1 MSAENDFLNVE
12 WPDGLR
18 RVDMVEARFVLDFSS
33 PCRVRPADFLGLGR
47 VLRVAARHWPDP
59 RERAA
64 SRQWEALLQPMPS
77 DDPVARRRFQ
87 KPAPAFVVSMPLQR
101 EKLLDSGDRLELEVL
116 FLGTGIPLI
125 GDFLCSLMQLGRL
138 GLVAGDGCFEVTAVY
153 SRQSGA
159 DESLAWRQSQPVE
172 ALTLAVQ
179 PLSWLLEQQSIPSQ
193 VKLNFLTP
201 TRLIVDGKPLRQ
213 PRFTQIFPFMLRR
226 VTSMLYAH
234 GGIEVLDDPLPLLEY
249 ARALDVPATRLAWQD
264 WRAVA
269 RGQGLLI
276 GGFVG
281 EMQLAGHALGE
292 LYWVL
297 ALAARFGIG
306 KGATYGAGHFA
317 VSCLPSKCLL

>member
-1 MSAENDFLNVE
+1 MSAENEFLHVE
-12 WPDGLR
+12 WPAVLR
-18 RVDMVEARFVLDFSS
+18 RVDIVEARFVLDFSS
-33 PCRVRPADFLGLGR
+33 SCRVRPADFLGLGR
-47 VLRVAARHWPDP
+47 VLRVAARHWLDP

-64 SRQWEALLQPMPS
+64 TRQWQALLQPAPS

-87 KPAPAFVVSMPLQR
+87 KPAPAFVVSMPLRQER
-101 EKLLDSGDRLELEVL
+101 LLDSGDRLELEVL

-125 GDFLCSLMQLGRL
+125 GDFLRSLMQLGRL
-138 GLVAGDGCFEVTAVY
+138 GLVAGEGCFEVTAVY

-159 DESLAWRQSQPVE
+159 DESLAWRQSQPLE
-172 ALTLAVQ
+172 SLLCAVQ
-179 PLSWLLEQQSIPSQ
+179 PLSWMLEQQSIPSQ
-193 VKLNFLTP
+193 VTLNFLTP

-226 VTSMLYAH
+226 VTSMLHAH
-234 GGIEVLDDPLPLLEY
+234 GGVEVLDDPLPLLEQ
-249 ARALDVPATRLAWQD
+249 ARALEVTVTRLAWQD

-269 RGQGLLI
+269 RGEGLLI

-281 EMQLAGHALGE
+281 EMPLAGHALGE

-297 ALAARFGIG
+297 ALAARLGIG

-317 VSCLPSKCLL
+317 IRCPPCKYLL